1 MADLTTIR
9 LELDG
14 PVGLLTLARPEKL
27 NAMSRRMVAELTA
40 VLEELAAD
48 TAVRCV
54 VLAGEGRMFSAGAD
68 LDEFRDDFG
77 AGGVDPAATEREA
90 RDGARL
96 TAALESPDIVTI
108 AAVHG
113 AAIGGAAAVVAA
125 CDLRLF
131 ADDARL
137 VVPELAMGLP
147 LAWGGTER
155 LVRDLGPAVTRD
167 LLLTARPLTADEAV
181 ARGFA
186 MERVAPDGLLDRA
199 RRIAALCATRPR
211 RGTSIALG
219 RIRAVADRSRAEGVD
234 DDAASLA
241 VAAGDPEALAAARAY
256 LASLDSTSRRT

>member
-1 MADLTTIR
+1 MAGLTTVR
-9 LELDG
+9 LETDG
-14 PVGLLTLARPEKL
+14 PVALLTLARPAKL
-27 NAMSRRMVAELTA
+27 NAMSRRMVAELTS
-40 VLEELAAD
+40 VLEGLAAD
-48 TAVRCV
+48 ARVRCV

-77 AGGVDPAATEREA
+77 AGGADPAATEREA

-96 TAALESPDIVTI
+96 AAALESPDIVTI

-125 CDLRLF
+125 CGLRLF

-137 VVPELAMGLP
+137 LAPELAMGLP
-147 LAWGGTER
+147 LAWGGVER

-167 LLLTARPLTADEAV
+167 LLLTGRPLTAEEAV

-186 MERVAPDGLLDRA
+186 MERVAPGDLLDRA

-211 RGTSIALG
+211 LGTSIVLG
-219 RIRAVADRSRAEGVD
+219 RIRAVADRSRADGVD

-241 VAAGDPEALAAARAY
+241 AAARDPEALAAARAY
-256 LASLDSTSRRT
+256 LKSLGPAS